1 MKLNNDSGNCSR
13 LNHTQRLRGNIYR
26 FLLTFYPFCKKVQRR
41 AKASDSSPRLFASC
55 MSERTFGFERAYGIS
70 LKRTMSS
77 PYPKP
82 RKRRTKNRKGIF
94 PSLLKRTGSFSIFG
108 LFPRLYLIRFRFS
121 VHQIPFYANSNK
133 VFLLNHS

>member
-26 FLLTFYPFCKKVQRR
+26 FLLTFYPFLQKSSE
-41 AKASDSSPRLFASC
+41 ASKSIGFLAPPLRFQH
-55 MSERTFGFERAYGIS
+55 ERTHFLERAYGIS

-77 PYPKP
+77 LYPKP

-94 PSLLKRTGSFSIFG
+94 PSLPKRTGSFIYLWTFSAIIFDSISF
-108 LFPRLYLIRFRFS
+108 FS
-121 VHQIPFYANSNK
+121 SSNPF
-133 VFLLNHS
+133 LRE